1 MKRLVSMAICGFVL
15 AVTRPA
21 ATCQSATSAQDR
33 LTGLEQQTQ
42 QYLHEQ
48 KPKLAIPLLREILS
62 LDSGNLNANANLGI
76 LLYFQG
82 NYREAIPTMRKAVE
96 IQPDLWKIEAL
107 LGIAEKRSGDPVAAQ
122 RDLENAFPHLSEK
135 NFQKEAGLELIE
147 LQSSLG
153 QFGKALLVINRL
165 EDLSPQDP
173 HIIFVAYEI
182 SSQMMA
188 QSMLSLLLVAPNSAE
203 MNMIVAR
210 ELGSQG
216 EREKAIAKYR
226 EAIRLNPLLPGVHF
240 ELAEQLRG
248 ATDPKLSA
256 QAEGEYKAATQANPY
271 DEKAWGRLGEAMA
284 TRGDFANAE
293 EAYRKALAL
302 QPTDAATKT
311 DLAIALIST
320 HRQTEAISLLES
332 AVKEDPSDIAAH
344 YRLNVLY
351 RSKGRTAD
359 AQHEMDEYTHYKA
372 LKDKMDEVLRQM
384 RSHSDPQ

>member
-1 MKRLVSMAICGFVL
+1 MAAC
-15 AVTRPA
+15 AVVFAMASPA
-21 ATCQSATSAQDR
+21 VDCQTTAAAQDR
-33 LTGLEQQTQ
+33 VTALEQQAQ

-48 KPKLAIPLLREILS
+48 KPGLAIPLLREIIS
-62 LDSGNLNANANLGI
+62 LAPGNLDAQANLGV

-82 NYREAIPTMRKAVE
+82 NYKEAIPAMRKALE

-107 LGIAEKRSGDPVAAQ
+107 AGIAEKRTGDPVAAE
-122 RDLENAFPHLSEK
+122 RDLENAFPHLNEK

-147 LQSSLG
+147 LQAASR
-153 QFGKALLVINRL
+153 QFAKALLVIDKM
-165 EDLSPQDP
+165 EEVSPQDP
-173 HIIFVAYEI
+173 QILFVSYEI
-182 SSQMMA
+182 SSQMMS

-216 EREKAIAKYR
+216 EREKAVAKYR
-226 EAIRLNPLLPGVHF
+226 EAIRLNPMMPGVHF

-248 ATDPKLSA
+248 AADPKLNA
-256 QAEGEYKAATQANPY
+256 QAEGEYKAATLVNPY

-284 TRGDFANAE
+284 ARDDFLNAE
-293 EAYRKALAL
+293 EAYKRALVL
-302 QPTDAATKT
+302 QPADAVVKT

-320 HRQTEAISLLES
+320 HRQKEATPLLES
-332 AVKEDPSDIAAH
+332 AVKDDPSNIAAH

-351 RSKGRTAD
+351 RSAGRAAD

-384 RSHSDPQ
+384 RAHTDPQ